1 MPHRGAPPHHHLP
14 RPARLLLALQAFA
27 HNTPLQSNIL
37 SFLSRKPSLI
47 HPSST
52 RVPRRASL
60 TVGLFFLSAWE
71 GPAYAS
77 AHLVCGISNCLSPFY
92 RKLWPLLRESRLSL
106 GAGRVSPHQGPGL
119 DFPGYSLM
127 KFTRSGRTPAPQ
139 APISAKDWRLPAPTS
154 KELGALQFRIS
165 VARGPALAGET

>member
-1 MPHRGAPPHHHLP
+1 MPHRGEPPTTTSPDHLL

-60 TVGLFFLSAWE
+60 TVGLFFFLPGRDPHTQVLTWCVGFQAACLHFTGNC
-71 GPAYAS
+71 GPS
-77 AHLVCGISNCLSPFY
+77 
-92 RKLWPLLRESRLSL
+92 WESRGFPSAL
-106 GAGRVSPHQGPGL
+106 AVSPHIRGL
-119 DFPGYSLM
+119 DWISPD
-127 KFTRSGRTPAPQ
+127 TP
-139 APISAKDWRLPAPTS
+139 
-154 KELGALQFRIS
+154 
-165 VARGPALAGET
+165 